1 MASAAARLLF
11 LAGFRVT
18 VLEREPPLAVR
29 RRVSFAEA
37 VLGGEALVE
46 GVCGRRTSAWDVP
59 EAAPAY
65 VPVIVDPGGQTLPSL
80 RPDVLVDGRMAKRN
94 LGTARGD
101 AAVVVGLGP
110 GFEAGLDV
118 HAVVET
124 QRGPDLGRVYWVGRA
139 QADTG
144 TPSPVEGRTR
154 ERVLRAPRTGL
165 FRGAVAIGALVEG
178 GQTLGDVDGVSVV
191 AGISGLLRGL
201 VADGVAVAEGTKL
214 GDVDPRGTAVDPARL
229 SDKARAVSAG
239 VLEAVLSGL
248 ARIAGP
254 ARLADPGPVG

>member
-37 VLGGEALVE
+37 VLSGEVLVE
-46 GVCGRRTSAWDVP
+46 GVRGLRTAPWEVP
-59 EAAPAY
+59 AEAPGH
-65 VPVIVDPGGQTLPSL
+65 VPVVVDPDGSTLASL
-80 RPDVLVDGRMAKRN
+80 GAAVLVDGRMAKRN
-94 LGTARGD
+94 LGTARVD
-101 AAVVVGLGP
+101 ASLVIGLGP

-124 QRGPDLGRVYWVGRA
+124 QRGPDLGRVHWAGRA

-144 TPSPVEGRTR
+144 APSPVQGKTR
-154 ERVLRAPRTGL
+154 ERVLWAPRAGV
-165 FRGAVAIGALVEG
+165 FRGAVAIGALVEA
-178 GQTLGDVDGVSVV
+178 GQTVGDVDGVPVV

-201 VADGVAVAEGTKL
+201 VAGGVVVSGGTKL

-239 VLEAVLSGL
+239 VLEAVL
-248 ARIAGP
+248 AG
-254 ARLADPGPVG
+254 RLAGGGPVRR